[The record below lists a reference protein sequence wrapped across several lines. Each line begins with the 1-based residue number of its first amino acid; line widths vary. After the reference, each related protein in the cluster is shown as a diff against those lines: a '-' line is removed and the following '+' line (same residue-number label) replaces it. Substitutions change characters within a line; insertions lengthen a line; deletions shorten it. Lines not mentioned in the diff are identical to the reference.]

1 MNTPGLVLESVACTR
16 GGRTLFEGLDLT
28 LSAGQWLQVR
38 GANGAGKTS
47 LLRLVSGLLPPSAGE
62 VRWRGEPVRLWA
74 FRCWARAV
82 ATAVW

>member
-38 GANGAGKTS
+38 GANGAGKTTTFY
-47 LLRLVSGLLPPSAGE
+47 LVVGLCRPDQGE
-62 VRWRGEPVRLWA
+62 VFLDGESITGINAWHPQNMCLNP
-74 FRCWARAV
+74 
-82 ATAVW
+82 